1 MSDFY
6 NFDYD
11 DDHKDYK
18 QKPSFFTY
26 LVLVLVG
33 ILIGV
38 IIMYYIGNPVQNQQA
53 IGSTETNEQ
62 SNAASGNA
70 SSPII
75 VSSDNLPILK
85 SDNPIVDISK
95 NVGPAVVGV
104 INKVEVVQ
112 RPGGGFFFNPGDF
125 PWGQGGDNEGS
136 DSDQPSTQQQEQGSG
151 SGIIISSDGYIV
163 TNNHVVEGA
172 DSVTVLLQGGEEV
185 PAKIVGTDRDS
196 DLAVLKVDKN
206 NLPAATLGDSSKTQ
220 TGEIVVAIGNPLGK
234 DLAGTVTMGVIS
246 ATDRTLTV
254 EGRTMKMLQTDAA
267 INPGNSGGA
276 LVDLNGTV
284 IGINTLKEVV
294 AGIDPSYGAISAE
307 GIGFAIPIDEAK
319 PIIEQLVKQGYVS
332 RPGLGITGLEINDI
346 IRRQYANITPDM
358 PYGIGVNEVMPGGP
372 AEKAG
377 IKPGDI
383 IIKLDGTEIKT
394 FDQLQTMIKQHKIGD
409 KVTVTVWRNGKEL
422 DFNVQLGDLGKMS
435 QQ

>member
-6 NFDYD
+6 NFDD
-11 DDHKDYK
+11 EEHRDYK

-26 LVLVLVG
+26 LVLILVG

-38 IIMYYIGNPVQNQQA
+38 VIMYYIGNPIQNKPEIGTTNTSQQ
-53 IGSTETNEQ
+53 G
-62 SNAASGNA
+62 NAASNNA
-70 SSPII
+70 SSPVI
-75 VSSDNLPILK
+75 VSSENLPILK
-85 SDNPIVDISK
+85 SNNPIVDIAK

-104 INKVEVVQ
+104 INKVEVTSNQ
-112 RPGGGFFFNPGDF
+112 GGGFFFAPGDF
-125 PWGQGGDNEGS
+125 PWGQGGNNDGS
-136 DSDQPSTQQQEQGSG
+136 NNDGSSTQQEQGSG
-151 SGIIISSDGYIV
+151 SGIIISTDGYIV

-172 DSVTVLLQGGEEV
+172 DSVTVMLSDGEEV
-185 PAKIVGTDRDS
+185 AARIVGTDPDS
-196 DLAVLKVDKN
+196 DLAVLKIDKN
-206 NLPAATLGDSSKTQ
+206 NLPAATLGNSSKSQ

-246 ATDRTLTV
+246 ATNRTLTV

-319 PIIEQLVKQGYVS
+319 PIIEQLIKQGYVS

-346 IRRQYANITPDM
+346 TKRQYNVPSDM
-358 PYGIGVNEVMPGGP
+358 PNGIGVNSVMKNGP

-377 IKPGDI
+377 IKAGDV
-383 IIKLDGTEIKT
+383 IIKLNSTEIKT
-394 FDQLQTMIKQHKIGD
+394 FSQLQDIIRQHKIGD
-409 KVTVTVWRNGKEL
+409 QITVTVWRNGKEL
-422 DFNVQLGDLGKMS
+422 SFDVKLGDLGKMN
-435 QQ
+435 Q